1 MKARREEDRKGR
13 ERRKEGRRGGR
24 EEGRE
29 GEEKMKFC
37 S

>member
-1 MKARREEDRKGR
+1 VKARREEDRKGR